1 MESKA
6 CIFCHET
13 FTPNKYSPKQTT
25 CSNPECQKRRQLES
39 MKQWR
44 QSHPN
49 YFKFD
54 ETKPAEWIQK
64 QRERSKLWRQSNP
77 DKVRA
82 YRQVHLNDYRQ
93 YMREYMRQ
101 YRQNKKSGDEPT
113 PHTTPANQ
121 TSNLEAQDQN
131 STGI

>member
-1 MESKA
+1 MIESRI
-6 CIFCHET
+6 CIYCHVS

-54 ETKPAEWIQK
+54 ETKPVEWIQK
-64 QRERSKLWRQSNP
+64 QRERSKQWRQSNP

-82 YRQVHLNDYRQ
+82 YRQIHLEDYRQ
-93 YMREYMRQ
+93 YMRDYMRQ
-101 YRQNKKSGDEPT
+101 YRQSKKNSQAAVSNPAPT
-113 PHTTPANQ
+113 NQ
-121 TSNLEAQDQN
+121 VPGAEAQSQN
-131 STGI
+131 PA